1 MTTIT
6 KARITRTGVAALLAA
21 AVALGGASLAQQHHG
36 GHAGHGAAAT
46 GKDTPAT
53 TAFKAANAKMHA
65 DMDIAYSGDVHADFV
80 RGMIPHHQGAIAMAR
95 IMLAHGKDP
104 ELRKLATAIVA
115 EQEKEIAAMQ
125 AWLKANGK

>member
-1 MTTIT
+1 MKNVGKAGLTALFVATI
-6 KARITRTGVAALLAA
+6 
-21 AVALGGASLAQQHHG
+21 ALGGVSLAQQQHG
-36 GHAGHGAAAT
+36 GHAGHGAAAAT

-53 TAFKAANAKMHA
+53 AAFKAANTKMHK
-65 DMDIAYSGDVHADFV
+65 DMDIAYSGHVEADFV

-95 IMLAHGKDP
+95 VMLEHGKDP
-104 ELRKLATAIVA
+104 ELRRLATTIVA